1 MTEAGKENS
10 RMSPV
15 PFSAKWGM
23 SPFLSLVLAVVGC
36 ARPLPEAGSDAA
48 AVYEARCG
56 SCHRAANPASMKYAV
71 WEMVLPRMEQ
81 RIHEAHL
88 PPLSDEERSTISAYL
103 KRNAG

>member
-1 MTEAGKENS
+1 MIRAGKENP
-10 RMSPV
+10 RRTPV
-15 PFSAKWGM
+15 PFSAKLGV
-23 SPFLSLVLAVVGC
+23 SPFLFLAVVGC

-48 AVYEARCG
+48 AVYETRCG

-81 RIHEAHL
+81 RMREAHL
-88 PPLSDEERSTISAYL
+88 PPLNDEERATISAYL